1 VPENRL
7 ARRFRDAA
15 GTMNQTVAAGVDRV
29 TWVVAGIPVT
39 VKPQTAGRG

>member
-15 GTMNQTVAAGVDRV
+15 GMMNQTIAAGVDRV

-39 VKPQTAGRG
+39 VKPQTACWG